1 MTWLFVLAVA
11 AADPLVSAPAD
22 AVVSAPAGA
31 PAGAA
36 DADPAA
42 GAALDGMPEGPAG
55 PPPPPEDVQRMAHDI
70 AVQLRCPVC
79 QGLSAADSTSP
90 AALAMQ
96 KRVREL
102 VAAGYDEQ
110 QIKDFFVD
118 RYGEW
123 LLLEPSGNGLNKAL
137 WLLPWVGAGL
147 ALGIA
152 LWTLVGWSR
161 RREDGTF
168 LSESTEDRPYDR
180 YERVLLDQLKDDE

>member
-1 MTWLFVLAVA
+1 MMWLLALAVA
-11 AADPLVSAPAD
+11 TANDPPSE
-22 AVVSAPAGA
+22 GEF
-31 PAGAA
+31 
-36 DADPAA
+36 AA

-55 PPPPPEDVQRMAHDI
+55 PPPPPDQVQAIAHDI

-102 VAAGYDEQ
+102 VAAGYDEA

-123 LLLEPSGNGLNKAL
+123 LLLEPSRSGLNRAL

-147 ALGIA
+147 GVGIA
-152 LWTLVGWSR
+152 AWTLVGWSR
-161 RREDGTF
+161 RREEVDP
-168 LSESTEDRPYDR
+168 SETGEDRPYDR